1 MKFSVYNHKATA
13 DHKFQNVV
21 IDSTR
26 NPEAFTRMVFTACG
40 EGINTRFT
48 TKAIE
53 TNAQLL
59 ALLPGQTLR
68 VTTAWLDLHLREREI
83 DITLTRVA
91 D

>member
-1 MKFSVYNHKATA
+1 MNYTVYNHKAPA

-21 IDSTR
+21 IDATN
-26 NPEAFTRMVFTACG
+26 NPKAFARLVFSACG
-40 EGINTRFT
+40 DGINTRFT

-53 TNAQLL
+53 TNARLL
-59 ALLPGQTLR
+59 ALLPGQELR
-68 VTTAWLDLHLREREI
+68 VTTAWLDLELKEREV